1 MHAMSAGLKAM
12 TTFEVLTRALQARG
26 SVTGAAWSSRG
37 THRVLKWYT
46 LGFPD
51 GCRTVLWGTHTV
63 LTGTRGG
70 SPQYSLSQVAVGMGE
85 LRFCLGGH
93 GVLLAA
99 GIGPMFLDYM
109 T

>member
-1 MHAMSAGLKAM
+1 MGELRCK
-12 TTFEVLTRALQARG
+12 G
-26 SVTGAAWSSRG
+26 YSRG
-37 THRVLKWYT
+37 AHGVLRGT
-46 LGFPD
+46 D
-51 GCRTVLWGTHTV
+51 GY
-63 LTGTRGG
+63 
-70 SPQYSLSQVAVGMGE
+70 SQYSLTQVAAGMGE